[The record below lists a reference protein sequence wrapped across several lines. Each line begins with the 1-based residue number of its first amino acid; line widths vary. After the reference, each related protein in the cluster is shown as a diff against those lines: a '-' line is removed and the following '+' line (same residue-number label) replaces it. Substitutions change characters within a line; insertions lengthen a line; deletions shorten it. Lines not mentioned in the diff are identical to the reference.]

1 MKTIKLKIM
10 NNIDLNYELK
20 TYNSAVHFAYNR
32 FHDDVSI
39 KEKDVRSQV
48 NQLFKGKLNSWL
60 LQCAIKD
67 GKVIQERNNNKK
79 VIFGGKLLY
88 KRYLRKLIDKE
99 EFIKQKQIPISSQGE
114 MLKKGNR
121 MFDFHFDNQS
131 LIFKVSKKKHID
143 IQLGNI
149 HKNLQK
155 ELNKLNELC
164 YDKKATV
171 SIRLNNEYIW
181 ITYDEKLLDNSMKFN
196 CLKDNR
202 VMGLDLNPNYI
213 GLSVI
218 EFNKENDFKVL
229 YKQVFDLKG
238 LTDKTVSKN
247 KRHYEIIKICH
258 TINGLINYWKCKKL
272 SIEDLNIKSCDNGQG
287 KNFNRLCNNVW
298 DRTLVTNKLLMLSN
312 IYGYELVKV
321 NPAYSSFIGNLVYG
335 NSDTPDMIAASIE
348 IARRGYKKYEKK
360 WFYPVFN
367 IDCLDEQW
375 KQTLTGVKDWKNAF
389 LKIKNSKVKYRVLL
403 NDDII
408 QNAVFSKFNRKSKI
422 AIYSFI

>member
-1 MKTIKLKIM
+1 MKTIKFKIM
-10 NNIDLNYELK
+10 NAIDLNYELR

-32 FHDDVSI
+32 FHDSSI
-39 KEKDVRSQV
+39 KEKDVRFQV

-67 GKVIQERNNNKK
+67 GKAIQERSGNKK

-88 KRYLRKLIDKE
+88 KRYLRKLITKE
-99 EFIKQKQIPISSQGE
+99 EFIKQRQLPISSQGE
-114 MLKKGNR
+114 MLQKGNR
-121 MFDFHFDNQS
+121 MFDFHFDNQC
-131 LIFKVSKKKHID
+131 LTFKISKDKHIN

-164 YDKKATV
+164 YDKKTTV
-171 SIRLNNEYIW
+171 SIRLNNDYIW
-181 ITYDEKLLDNSMKFN
+181 ITYDEKILDSSMKFSE
-196 CLKDNR
+196 LKDDR

-218 EFNKENDFKVL
+218 EFNKENNFKVL
-229 YKQVFDLKG
+229 YKQVFDLKI
-238 LTDKTVSKN
+238 LTDKTASNN
-247 KRHYEIIKICH
+247 KRQYEIIKICH
-258 TINGLINYWKCKKL
+258 TINDLINYWKCKKL
-272 SIEDLNIKSCDNGQG
+272 SIEDLNIKQSDKGQG

-298 DRTLVTNKLLMLSN
+298 DRTLVTNKLTMLSN

-335 NSDTPDMIAASIE
+335 NEMTPDMVAASIE
-348 IARRGYKKYEKK
+348 IARRSYKKYEKK

-367 IDCLDEQW
+367 IERLDEQW
-375 KQTLTGVKDWKNAF
+375 KQTLAGVKDWKNAF

-403 NDDII
+403 NDVI
-408 QNAVFSKFNRKSKI
+408 QNAVFSKFNIKSKVT
-422 AIYSFI
+422 IYSFI

>member
-10 NNIDLNYELK
+10 NNIDLNYELR
-20 TYNSAVHFAYNR
+20 TYNSVVHFAYNR

-39 KEKDVRSQV
+39 KEKDVRFQV
-48 NQLFKGKLNSWL
+48 NHLFKGKLNSWL

-67 GKVIQERNNNKK
+67 GKAIQERNDDKK

-88 KRYLRKLIDKE
+88 KRYLRKIINKE
-99 EFIKQKQIPISSQGE
+99 EFTKQRQLPISSQGE
-114 MLKKGNR
+114 MLQKGNR
-121 MFDFHFDNQS
+121 MFDFHFDNQL
-131 LIFKVSKKKHID
+131 LIFKVSKDKHIN

-149 HKNLQK
+149 HKRLQK
-155 ELNKLNELC
+155 ELNRLNELC
-164 YDKKATV
+164 HDKKATV
-171 SIRLNNEYIW
+171 SIRLNNDYIW
-181 ITYDEKLLDNSMKFN
+181 ITYDEKLLNNSMKFSE
-196 CLKDNR
+196 LKDNR

-229 YKQVFDLKG
+229 YKQVFDLKV
-238 LTDKTVSKN
+238 LTDKNVSKY
-247 KRHYEIIKICH
+247 KRQYELIKVCH

-272 SIEDLNIKSCDNGQG
+272 SIEDLNIKSCDKGQG

-298 DRTLVTNKLLMLSN
+298 DRSLISNKLLMLSN

-335 NSDTPDMIAASIE
+335 NSDTPDMVAASIE

-360 WFYPVFN
+360 WFYPAFDV
-367 IDCLDEQW
+367 DCLDEQW

-403 NDDII
+403 NDVI
-408 QNAVFSKFNRKSKI
+408 QNAVFSKFNRKSKVI
-422 AIYSFI
+422 SYLFI

>member
-10 NNIDLNYELK
+10 NTIDLNYELK
-20 TYNSAVHFAYNR
+20 TYNSVVHFAYNR
-32 FHDDVSI
+32 FHDDDTV

-67 GKVIQERNNNKK
+67 GKAIQERNNTKK
-79 VIFGGKLLY
+79 VIFGGKSLY
-88 KRYLRKLIDKE
+88 KRYLRKLITKE
-99 EFIKQKQIPISSQGE
+99 EFNKQRQLPLSSQGE

-121 MFDFHFDNQS
+121 MFNFHFDNQS
-131 LIFKVSKKKHID
+131 LIFKVSKMKHID

-149 HKNLQK
+149 HKRLQK
-155 ELNKLNELC
+155 ELNRLNELC

-181 ITYDEKLLDNSMKFN
+181 ITYDEKLLDSSIKFN

-202 VMGLDLNPNYI
+202 IMGLDLNPNYI

-218 EFNKENDFKVL
+218 EFDKENNFKVL
-229 YKQVFDLKG
+229 YKQVFDLKV
-238 LTDKTVSKN
+238 LTDKNTLKY
-247 KRHYEIIKICH
+247 KRQYEIIKICH
-258 TINGLINYWKCKKL
+258 TISNLINYWKCKKL
-272 SIEDLNIKSCDNGQG
+272 SIEDLNIKQSDKGQG
-287 KNFNRLCNNVW
+287 KSFNRLCNNVW
-298 DRTLVTNKLLMLSN
+298 DRTLVTNKLTMLSN

-321 NPAYSSFIGNLVYG
+321 NPAYSSFIGNLIYG
-335 NSDTPDMIAASIE
+335 NEMTPDMIAASIE
-348 IARRGYKKYEKK
+348 IARRGYKKYEKN

-367 IDCLDEQW
+367 IERLDEQW
-375 KQTLTGVKDWKNAF
+375 KQTLAGVKDWKNSF

-403 NDDII
+403 NDVI
-408 QNAVFSKFNRKSKI
+408 QNAVFSKFNIKSKVMT
-422 AIYSFI
+422 YLFV

>member
-10 NNIDLNYELK
+10 NLIDLNYELK
-20 TYNSAVHFAYNR
+20 TYNSIVHFAYNR
-32 FHDDVSI
+32 FHDDSSA

-67 GKVIQERNNNKK
+67 AKSIQERHCNKK
-79 VIFGGKLLY
+79 VIFGGKALY
-88 KRYLRKLIDKE
+88 KRYLRKLINKE
-99 EFIKQKQIPISSQGE
+99 EFNKQRRLPISSQGE
-114 MLKKGNR
+114 MLQKGNR
-121 MFDFHFDNQS
+121 MFDFHFDNQY
-131 LIFKVSKKKHID
+131 LTFKISKDKHIN
-143 IQLGNI
+143 IQLSNI

-171 SIRLNNEYIW
+171 SIRLNNDYIW
-181 ITYDEKLLDNSMKFN
+181 ITYDEKLLNKSMKFSE
-196 CLKDNR
+196 LKDNR

-218 EFNKENDFKVL
+218 EFNKENNFKVL
-229 YKQVFDLKG
+229 HKQVFELKG
-238 LTDKTVSKN
+238 LTDKNVSKC
-247 KRHYEIIKICH
+247 KRQYELIKICH

-272 SIEDLNIKSCDNGQG
+272 SIEDLNIKQSDKSQG

-298 DRTLVTNKLLMLSN
+298 DRTLIVNKLTMLSN
-312 IYGYELVKV
+312 IYDYELVKV
-321 NPAYSSFIGNLVYG
+321 NPAYSSFIGNLIYG
-335 NSDTPDMIAASIE
+335 NSDTPDMVAASIE

-367 IDCLDEQW
+367 VERLDEQW
-375 KQTLTGVKDWKNAF
+375 KQTLAGVKDWKNAF

-403 NDDII
+403 NDVI

-422 AIYSFI
+422 TIYSFI

>member
-10 NNIDLNYELK
+10 NTIDLNYELR
-20 TYNSAVHFAYNR
+20 TYNSVVHFAYNR
-32 FHDDVSI
+32 FHDDDTV
-39 KEKDVRSQV
+39 KEKNVRSQV

-67 GKVIQERNNNKK
+67 GKSIQERQGNKK

-88 KRYLRKLIDKE
+88 KRYLRKLIGKE
-99 EFIKQKQIPISSQGE
+99 EFNKQRQLPLSSQGE
-114 MLKKGNR
+114 MLQKGNR
-121 MFDFHFDNQS
+121 MFDFHFDNQTI
-131 LIFKVSKKKHID
+131 IFKISKNKHVD

-149 HKNLQK
+149 HKTLQK

-164 YDKKATV
+164 YDKKASV
-171 SIRLNNEYIW
+171 SIRLNNDYIW
-181 ITYDEKLLDNSMKFN
+181 ITYDEKLLSKSVKFSE
-196 CLKDNR
+196 LKDNR

-218 EFNKENDFKVL
+218 EFDKDNNFKVL
-229 YKQVFDLKG
+229 YKQVFELKS
-238 LTDKTVSKN
+238 LTDKNTPKN

-258 TINGLINYWKCKKL
+258 MINSLINYWKCKKL
-272 SIEDLNIKSCDNGQG
+272 SIEEINIKSSDKGQG

-298 DRTLVTNKLLMLSN
+298 DRSLVTNKLMMLSN
-312 IYGYELVKV
+312 IYSYELVKV
-321 NPAYSSFIGNLVYG
+321 NPAYSSFIGNLSYG
-335 NSDTPDMIAASIE
+335 DKTTPDMIAASIE

-367 IDCLDEQW
+367 IERLDEQW
-375 KQTLTGVKDWKNAF
+375 KQTLAGVKDWKNAF

-403 NDDII
+403 NDIV
-408 QNAVFSKFNRKSKI
+408 QNAVFSKYNKKSKVT
-422 AIYSFI
+422 IYSFV

>member
-10 NNIDLNYELK
+10 NNVDLNYELK
-20 TYNSAVHFAYNR
+20 TYNSVVHFAYNR
-32 FHDDVSI
+32 FHDDNSA

-67 GKVIQERNNNKK
+67 GKAMQERHCNKK
-79 VIFGGKLLY
+79 VIFGGKTLY
-88 KRYLRKLIDKE
+88 KRYLRKLITKE
-99 EFIKQKQIPISSQGE
+99 EFNKQRQLPISSQGE
-114 MLKKGNR
+114 MLQKGNR
-121 MFDFHFDNQS
+121 MFDFHFDSQL
-131 LIFKVSKKKHID
+131 LIFKVSKDKHIN

-149 HKNLQK
+149 HKRLQK
-155 ELNKLNELC
+155 ELNRLNELC
-164 YDKKATV
+164 YDKRATV
-171 SIRLNNEYIW
+171 SIRLNNDYIW
-181 ITYDEKLLDNSMKFN
+181 ITYDEKLLNNSIKFN

-218 EFNKENDFKVL
+218 EFDKENNFKVL
-229 YKQVFDLKG
+229 YKQVFDLKV
-238 LTDKTVSKN
+238 LTDKNTSKD
-247 KRHYEIIKICH
+247 KRHYELIKICH
-258 TINGLINYWKCKKL
+258 TINSLINYWKCKKL
-272 SIEDLNIKSCDNGQG
+272 SIEDLNIKQSDKGQG

-298 DRTLVTNKLLMLSN
+298 DRTLIVNKLTMLSN

-321 NPAYSSFIGNLVYG
+321 NPVYSSFIGNLVYG
-335 NSDTPDMIAASIE
+335 NEMTPDMIAASIE

-403 NDDII
+403 NDIT

-422 AIYSFI
+422 TIYSFI

>member
-10 NNIDLNYELK
+10 NNIDLNYELR
-20 TYNSAVHFAYNR
+20 TYNSVVHYAYNR
-32 FHDDVSI
+32 FHDDSSA

-48 NQLFKGKLNSWL
+48 NQIFKGKLNSWL

-67 GKVIQERNNNKK
+67 GKAIQERNKDKK

-88 KRYLRKLIDKE
+88 RVYLRKLITKE
-99 EFIKQKQIPISSQGE
+99 EFSKQRQLPISSQGE
-114 MLKKGNR
+114 MLQKGNR
-121 MFDFHFDNQS
+121 MFDFHFDNQY
-131 LIFKVSKKKHID
+131 LTFKVSKKKHID

-149 HKNLQK
+149 HKKLQK
-155 ELNKLNELC
+155 ELNRLNELC
-164 YDKKATV
+164 YDKRATV
-171 SIRLNNEYIW
+171 SIRLNNDYIW
-181 ITYDEKLLDNSMKFN
+181 ITYDEQLLNNSMKFN

-218 EFNKENDFKVL
+218 EFDKENNFKVL
-229 YKQVFDLKG
+229 HKQVFDLKG
-238 LTDKTVSKN
+238 LTDKKVSKD
-247 KRHYEIIKICH
+247 KRHYELIKVCH

-272 SIEDLNIKSCDNGQG
+272 SIEDLNIKSCDKGQG
-287 KNFNRLCNNVW
+287 KNFNRLCNNAW
-298 DRTLVTNKLLMLSN
+298 NRTLIVNKLTMLSN

-321 NPAYSSFIGNLVYG
+321 NPAYSSFIGNLIYG
-335 NSDTPDMIAASIE
+335 DKTTPDMVAASIE
-348 IARRGYKKYEKK
+348 IARRGFKKYEKN

-367 IDCLDEQW
+367 IECLDEQW
-375 KQTLTGVKDWKNAF
+375 KQTLAGVKDWKNAF

-403 NDDII
+403 NDIV

>member
-20 TYNSAVHFAYNR
+20 TYNSVVHFAYNR
-32 FHDDVSI
+32 FHDDASI
-39 KEKDVRSQV
+39 KEKNVRSQV

-67 GKVIQERNNNKK
+67 GKAIQERNNNKK

-99 EFIKQKQIPISSQGE
+99 EFSKQRQLPISSQGE

-238 LTDKTVSKN
+238 LTDKIVSKN
-247 KRHYEIIKICH
+247 KRHYEIIKIRH
-258 TINGLINYWKCKKL
+258 TINDLINYWKCKKL
-272 SIEDLNIKSCDNGQG
+272 AIEDLNIKSCDNGQG

-298 DRTLVTNKLLMLSN
+298 DRNLVTNKLLMLSN
-312 IYGYELVKV
+312 IYSYELVKV
-321 NPAYSSFIGNLVYG
+321 NPAYSSFIGNLIYG
-335 NSDTPDMIAASIE
+335 NEMTPDMIAASIE

-422 AIYSFI
+422 TIYSFI

>member
-1 MKTIKLKIM
+1 MKTIKIKIM
-10 NNIDLNYELK
+10 NSIDLDYELR
-20 TYNSAVHFAYNR
+20 TYNSVVHFAYNR
-32 FHDDVSI
+32 FHDDSSI

-60 LQCAIKD
+60 LQCAIKEA
-67 GKVIQERNNNKK
+67 KSIQERNGNKK

-88 KRYLRKLIDKE
+88 KRYLRKLINKE
-99 EFIKQKQIPISSQGE
+99 EFNKQRQLPISSQGE

-131 LIFKVSKKKHID
+131 IVFKISKNKHIN

-149 HKNLQK
+149 HRNLQK

-164 YDKKATV
+164 YDKKVTI
-171 SIRLNNEYIW
+171 SIKLNNDYIW

-196 CLKDNR
+196 EMKDNR
-202 VMGLDLNPNYI
+202 VMGLDMNPNYI

-218 EFNKENDFKVL
+218 EFDKEDNFKVL
-229 YKQVFDLKG
+229 YKQIFDLKR
-238 LTDKTVSKN
+238 LTDKNKTKN
-247 KRHYEIIKICH
+247 KRQYEIIKICH
-258 TINGLINYWKCKKL
+258 TISNLINYWKCKKL
-272 SIEDLNIKSCDNGQG
+272 SIEDLNIKSSDKGQG

-298 DRTLVTNKLLMLSN
+298 NRSLMYNKLMMLSN
-312 IYGYELVKV
+312 IYGYELVEV

-335 NSDTPDMIAASIE
+335 NEMTPDMIAASIE

-367 IDCLDEQW
+367 IERLDEQW

-403 NDDII
+403 NDII
-408 QNAVFSKFNRKSKI
+408 QNAVFSKFNRKSKVI
-422 AIYSFI
+422 IYSFI

>member
-10 NNIDLNYELK
+10 NSIDLDYELR
-20 TYNSAVHFAYNR
+20 TYNSVVHFAYNR
-32 FHDDVSI
+32 FHDDSSV

-67 GKVIQERNNNKK
+67 GKSIQERNESKK
-79 VIFGGKLLY
+79 VIFGGKSLY

-99 EFIKQKQIPISSQGE
+99 EFNKQRQLPISSQGE
-114 MLKKGNR
+114 MLRKGNR

-131 LIFKVSKKKHID
+131 LVFKVSKKKHVD

-149 HKNLQK
+149 HRNLQK

-164 YDKKATV
+164 YDKNATI
-171 SIRLNNEYIW
+171 SIKLNNDYIW
-181 ITYDEKLLDNSMKFN
+181 ITYDEKLLCNPVKFN
-196 CLKDNR
+196 ELKDNR
-202 VMGLDLNPNYI
+202 ILGLDLNPNYI

-218 EFNKENDFKVL
+218 EFDKEDNFQVL
-229 YKQVFDLKG
+229 YKQVFDLKKI
-238 LTDKTVSKN
+238 TDKNASKN
-247 KRHYEIIKICH
+247 KRQYELIKICH
-258 TINGLINYWKCKKL
+258 TINNLINYWKCKKL
-272 SIEDLNIKSCDNGQG
+272 SIEELNIKSSDKGQG

-298 DRTLVTNKLLMLSN
+298 DRTLVSNKLLILSN
-312 IYGYELVKV
+312 IYGYGLVKV
-321 NPAYSSFIGNLVYG
+321 NPVYSSFIGNLVYG
-335 NSDTPDMIAASIE
+335 DSETPDMVAASIE
-348 IARRGYKKYEKK
+348 IARRSYKKYEKN
-360 WFYPVFN
+360 WFYPIFD

-403 NDDII
+403 NDIV
-408 QNAVFSKFNRKSKI
+408 QNAVFSKFNRKSKVI
-422 AIYSFI
+422 VYSFA

>member
-10 NNIDLNYELK
+10 NIIDLNYELK
-20 TYNSAVHFAYNR
+20 TYNSVVHFAYNR
-32 FHDDVSI
+32 FHDDSSA

-67 GKVIQERNNNKK
+67 GKAIQERHCNKK

-88 KRYLRKLIDKE
+88 KRYLRKLITKE
-99 EFIKQKQIPISSQGE
+99 EFNKQKQIPISIQGE
-114 MLKKGNR
+114 MLQKGNR
-121 MFDFHFDNQS
+121 MFDFNFDNQY
-131 LIFKVSKKKHID
+131 LTFKISKDKHID

-149 HKNLQK
+149 HKKLQK
-155 ELNKLNELC
+155 ELSKLNELC

-171 SIRLNNEYIW
+171 SIKLNNEYIW
-181 ITYDEKLLDNSMKFN
+181 ITYVEKLLEMKFN

-218 EFNKENDFKVL
+218 EFDKETNFKVL
-229 YKQVFDLKG
+229 YKQVFELKG
-238 LTDKTVSKN
+238 LTDKNVSKD
-247 KRHYEIIKICH
+247 KRQYELIKICY
-258 TINGLINYWKCKKL
+258 TINSLINYWKCKKL
-272 SIEDLNIKSCDNGQG
+272 SIEDLNIKSGNKGQG

-298 DRTLVTNKLLMLSN
+298 DRTLIVNKLTMLSN

-335 NSDTPDMIAASIE
+335 NEMTPDMIAASIE

-360 WFYPVFN
+360 WFYPAFDV
-367 IDCLDEQW
+367 DCLDEQW
-375 KQTLTGVKDWKNAF
+375 KQTLAGVKDWKNAF

-403 NDDII
+403 NDIT
-408 QNAVFSKFNRKSKI
+408 QNAVFSKFNIKSKVI
-422 AIYSFI
+422 SYLFI

>member
-10 NNIDLNYELK
+10 NTIDLNYELK
-20 TYNSAVHFAYNR
+20 TYNSVVHFAYNR
-32 FHDDVSI
+32 FHDDRSA
-39 KEKDVRSQV
+39 KEKDIRSQV

-67 GKVIQERNNNKK
+67 GKAIQERNNDKK
-79 VIFGGKLLY
+79 VVFGGKTLY
-88 KRYLRKLIDKE
+88 KRYLRKLINKE

-114 MLKKGNR
+114 ILKKGNR
-121 MFDFHFDNQS
+121 MFDFHFDSQS
-131 LIFKVSKKKHID
+131 LVFKISKDKHID

-155 ELNKLNELC
+155 ELNKINELS

-171 SIRLNNEYIW
+171 SIRLNNDYIW
-181 ITYDEKLLDNSMKFN
+181 ITYDEKLLNNSMNFSE
-196 CLKDNR
+196 LKDNR
-202 VMGLDLNPNYI
+202 IMGLDLNPNYI

-218 EFNKENDFKVL
+218 EFDKENNFKVL
-229 YKQVFDLKG
+229 HKQVFELKG
-238 LTDKTVSKN
+238 LTDKNTTKSK
-247 KRHYEIIKICH
+247 RQYEIIKICH

-272 SIEDLNIKSCDNGQG
+272 SIEDLNIKQCDKGQG
-287 KNFNRLCNNVW
+287 KNVNRLCNNVW
-298 DRTLVTNKLLMLSN
+298 DRTLVTNKLLLLSN

-321 NPAYSSFIGNLVYG
+321 NPVYSSFIGNLIYG
-335 NSDTPDMIAASIE
+335 NSDTPDMVAASIE

-360 WFYPVFN
+360 WFYPAFN
-367 IDCLDEQW
+367 IERLDEQW

-408 QNAVFSKFNRKSKI
+408 QNAVFSKFNRKSKVI
-422 AIYSFI
+422 IYSFV

>member
-10 NNIDLNYELK
+10 NSIDLNYELM
-20 TYNSAVHFAYNR
+20 TYNSVVHFAYNR
-32 FHDDVSI
+32 FHDDSSV

-48 NQLFKGKLNSWL
+48 NKLFKGKLNSWL

-67 GKVIQERNNNKK
+67 GKSIQERNQNKK
-79 VIFGGKLLY
+79 VIFGGKSLY
-88 KRYLRKLIDKE
+88 KSYLRKLINKE
-99 EFIKQKQIPISSQGE
+99 EFNKQRQLPISSQGE
-114 MLKKGNR
+114 MLRKGNR

-131 LIFKVSKKKHID
+131 LVLKLSKNKHVD

-149 HKNLQK
+149 HRNLQK

-171 SIRLNNEYIW
+171 SIRLNNDYIW
-181 ITYDEKLLDNSMKFN
+181 ITYDEKLLDCSIKFN
-196 CLKDNR
+196 ELKDNR
-202 VMGLDLNPNYI
+202 IMGLDMNPNYI

-218 EFNKENDFKVL
+218 EFDKEDNFQVL
-229 YKQVFDLKG
+229 YKQVFDLKE
-238 LTDKTVSKN
+238 LTDKSVSKN
-247 KRHYEIIKICH
+247 KRQYEIIKICH
-258 TINGLINYWKCKKL
+258 TINNLINYWKCKRL
-272 SIEDLNIKSCDNGQG
+272 SIEDLNIKPSDKGQG

-298 DRTLVTNKLLMLSN
+298 DRTLVSNKLLILSN

-321 NPAYSSFIGNLVYG
+321 NPVYSSFIGNLVYG
-335 NSDTPDMIAASIE
+335 DETTPDMVAASIE
-348 IARRGYKKYEKK
+348 IARRGYKKYEKN

-375 KQTLTGVKDWKNAF
+375 KQTLTGVENWKNAF

-403 NDDII
+403 NDIV
-408 QNAVFSKFNRKSKI
+408 QNAVFGKFNRKSKVM
-422 AIYSFI
+422 IYSFI

>member
-20 TYNSAVHFAYNR
+20 TYNSVVHFAYNR
-32 FHDDVSI
+32 FHDDSSA

-67 GKVIQERNNNKK
+67 GKAIQERNNDKK

-88 KRYLRKLIDKE
+88 KRYLRKLITKE
-99 EFIKQKQIPISSQGE
+99 EFNKQRQLPISSQGE
-114 MLKKGNR
+114 MLHKGNR
-121 MFDFHFDNQS
+121 MFDFNFDNQS
-131 LIFKVSKKKHID
+131 LVFKISKKKHID

-181 ITYDEKLLDNSMKFN
+181 ITYDEKLLNSSMKFN
-196 CLKDNR
+196 CLKGNR
-202 VMGLDLNPNYI
+202 VIGLDLNPNYI

-218 EFNKENDFKVL
+218 EFDKETNFKVL
-229 YKQVFDLKG
+229 YKQVFDLKV
-238 LTDKTVSKN
+238 LTDKNTPKG
-247 KRHYEIIKICH
+247 KRHYELIKICH
-258 TINGLINYWKCKKL
+258 TINDLINYWKCKKL
-272 SIEDLNIKSCDNGQG
+272 SIEDLNIKSSDKGQG

-298 DRTLVTNKLLMLSN
+298 DRSLISNKLLMLSN

-335 NSDTPDMIAASIE
+335 DKTTPDMIAASIE

-367 IDCLDEQW
+367 IECLDEQW

-403 NDDII
+403 NDIV
-408 QNAVFSKFNRKSKI
+408 QNAVFSKFNIKSKVI
-422 AIYSFI
+422 SYLFI

>member
-10 NNIDLNYELK
+10 NNVDLNYELR
-20 TYNSAVHFAYNR
+20 TYNSVVHFAYNR
-32 FHDDVSI
+32 FHDDSSI

-67 GKVIQERNNNKK
+67 GKAIQERNNDKK
-79 VIFGGKLLY
+79 VIFGGKTVY
-88 KRYLRKLIDKE
+88 KRYLRKFITKE
-99 EFIKQKQIPISSQGE
+99 EFIKQRQLPISSQGE
-114 MLKKGNR
+114 ILRKGNR
-121 MFDFHFDNQS
+121 MLDFHFDNQF
-131 LIFKVSKKKHID
+131 LVFKISKDKHID

-149 HKNLQK
+149 HKKLQK
-155 ELNKLNELC
+155 ELNRLNELC

-218 EFNKENDFKVL
+218 EFDKENNFKVL
-229 YKQVFDLKG
+229 HKRTFELKS
-238 LTDKTVSKN
+238 LTNKNTSKN
-247 KRHYEIIKICH
+247 KRQYEIIKICH
-258 TINGLINYWKCKKL
+258 TINSLINYWKCKKL
-272 SIEDLNIKSCDNGQG
+272 SIEDLNIKQSDKGQG
-287 KNFNRLCNNVW
+287 KCFNRLCNNVW

-335 NSDTPDMIAASIE
+335 DKTTPDMIAASIE
-348 IARRGYKKYEKK
+348 IARRGFKKYEKN
-360 WFYPVFN
+360 WFYPIFN

-375 KQTLTGVKDWKNAF
+375 KQTLAGVKDWKNAF

-403 NDDII
+403 NEVI

-422 AIYSFI
+422 TIYSFI

>member
-10 NNIDLNYELK
+10 NNIDLNYELR
-20 TYNSAVHFAYNR
+20 TYNSVVHYAYNR
-32 FHDDVSI
+32 FHDDASI
-39 KEKDVRSQV
+39 KEKDVRSKV

-67 GKVIQERNNNKK
+67 GKAIQERIKDKK

-88 KRYLRKLIDKE
+88 RRYLRKLITKE
-99 EFIKQKQIPISSQGE
+99 EFSKQRQLPISSQGE
-114 MLKKGNR
+114 MLQKGNR

-131 LIFKVSKKKHID
+131 LVFKISKDKHID

-164 YDKKATV
+164 YDKRATV
-171 SIRLNNEYIW
+171 SIRLNNDYIW
-181 ITYDEKLLDNSMKFN
+181 ITYDEQLLNNSMKFN

-218 EFNKENDFKVL
+218 EFNKENNFKVL

-238 LTDKTVSKN
+238 LTDKKVSKD
-247 KRHYEIIKICH
+247 KRHYELIKVCH

-272 SIEDLNIKSCDNGQG
+272 SIEDLNIKSCDKGQG
-287 KNFNRLCNNVW
+287 KNFNRLCNNAW
-298 DRTLVTNKLLMLSN
+298 NRTLIVNKLTMLSN

-321 NPAYSSFIGNLVYG
+321 NPAYSSFIGNLIYG
-335 NSDTPDMIAASIE
+335 DKTTPDMVAASIE
-348 IARRGYKKYEKK
+348 IARRGFKKYEKN

-367 IDCLDEQW
+367 IECLDEQW
-375 KQTLTGVKDWKNAF
+375 KQTLAGVKDWKNAF

-403 NDDII
+403 NDIT

-422 AIYSFI
+422 TIYSFI

>member
-10 NNIDLNYELK
+10 NNIDLNYELR
-20 TYNSAVHFAYNR
+20 TYNSVVHYAYNR
-32 FHDDVSI
+32 FHDDSSA

-67 GKVIQERNNNKK
+67 GKAIQERNKDKK

-88 KRYLRKLIDKE
+88 RMYLRKLITKE
-99 EFIKQKQIPISSQGE
+99 EFSKQRQLPISSQGE
-114 MLKKGNR
+114 MLRKGNR
-121 MFDFHFDNQS
+121 MFDFNFDNQS
-131 LIFKVSKKKHID
+131 LVFKISKDKHIN

-149 HKNLQK
+149 HKGLQK
-155 ELNKLNELC
+155 ELNRLNELC
-164 YDKKATV
+164 YDKRATV
-171 SIRLNNEYIW
+171 SIRLNNDYIW
-181 ITYDEKLLDNSMKFN
+181 ITYDEQLLNNSMKFN

-218 EFNKENDFKVL
+218 EFDKENNFKVL
-229 YKQVFDLKG
+229 HKQVFDLKG
-238 LTDKTVSKN
+238 LTDKKVSKD
-247 KRHYEIIKICH
+247 KRHYELIKVCH

-272 SIEDLNIKSCDNGQG
+272 SIEDLNIKSCDKGQG
-287 KNFNRLCNNVW
+287 KNFNRLCNNAW
-298 DRTLVTNKLLMLSN
+298 NRTLIVNKLTMLSN

-321 NPAYSSFIGNLVYG
+321 NPAYSSFIGNLIYG
-335 NSDTPDMIAASIE
+335 DKTTPDMVAASIE
-348 IARRGYKKYEKK
+348 IARRGFKKYEKN

-367 IDCLDEQW
+367 IECLDEQW
-375 KQTLTGVKDWKNAF
+375 KQTLAGVKDWKNAF

-403 NDDII
+403 NDIT

-422 AIYSFI
+422 TIYSFI